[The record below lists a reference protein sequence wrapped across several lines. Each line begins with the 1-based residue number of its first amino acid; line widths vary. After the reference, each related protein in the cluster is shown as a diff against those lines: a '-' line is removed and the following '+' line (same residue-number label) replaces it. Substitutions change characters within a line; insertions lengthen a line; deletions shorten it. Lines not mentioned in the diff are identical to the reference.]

1 MSKNNIV
8 HFPSTRTY
16 GGVDRISSYRPGT
29 RAEMF
34 IALWLS
40 GWALLT
46 AAECVRQISRSTSSN
61 ARSAQTTEAQI
72 YLAGSPSLDPSPGD
86 KRPCPRKDCNFS
98 QPSGVLRLN

>member
-8 HFPSTRTY
+8 HFPSATTY
-16 GGVDRISSYRPGT
+16 RGVERISSYRPGT
-29 RAEMF
+29 QAEMF

-61 ARSAQTTEAQI
+61 AHSAQTTEAQV
-72 YLAGSPSLDPSPGD
+72 YLTGSPALDPSSANKSPS
-86 KRPCPRKDCNFS
+86 PRKDCNFS